1 MADYKNISFTQ
12 DGPKA
17 SLVFNRPEVLNALNN
32 QLIDEALDAFGRLS
46 PETRVLVLRG
56 TGDKA
61 FAAGADLNEM
71 QHRTMWTD
79 IDFGARRELAR
90 RLEAAPFPT
99 VAAING
105 FAFGGGLE
113 LALACH
119 LRVAS
124 DKSVLGLPETRLGI
138 LPANGGTARLT
149 RLVGPG
155 RALQLI
161 LFGEHIEAQEAERLG
176 IVNWLVSAAG
186 FDDHVNALTDRLVQ
200 LAPIATRATIDSV
213 MRAVDMTV
221 DQAIENEHRWF
232 QICLASRDK
241 QEGVSAFLEKR
252 RPNFTQT
259 DK

>member
-1 MADYKNISFTQ
+1 MSAYKYISFTQ

-17 SLVFNRPEVLNALNN
+17 SLTFNRPEVLNALNN

-46 PETRVLVLRG
+46 SDTRVLVLRG

-61 FAAGADLNEM
+61 FAAGADLEEM

-90 RLEAAPFPT
+90 HLEAAPFLT

-124 DKSVLGLPETRLGI
+124 DKAVLGLPETKLGI

-149 RLVGPG
+149 RLIGPG
-155 RALQLI
+155 RALKLI
-161 LFGEHIEAQEAERLG
+161 LLGEHIDARDAERLG
-176 IVNWLVSAAG
+176 IVNWVFSAAEFNDQVSA
-186 FDDHVNALTDRLVQ
+186 LTGRLVK
-200 LAPIATRATIDSV
+200 LAPIATRAAVDSIL
-213 MRAVDMTV
+213 RGVDMTV

-252 RPNFTQT
+252 RPNFGQG
-259 DK
+259 

>member
-1 MADYKNISFTQ
+1 LT
-12 DGPKA
+12 
-17 SLVFNRPEVLNALNN
+17 FNRPEVLNALNN

-46 PETRVLVLRG
+46 SDTRVLVLCG

-61 FAAGADLNEM
+61 FAAGADLEEM

-79 IDFGARRELAR
+79 IDFGTRRELAR
-90 RLEAAPFPT
+90 CLEAAPFPT

-119 LRVAS
+119 LRIAS
-124 DKSVLGLPETRLGI
+124 DKAVLGLPETKLGI

-155 RALQLI
+155 RALRLI
-161 LFGEHIEAQEAERLG
+161 LLGEHIDAREAERLG
-176 IVNWLVSAAG
+176 IVNWVFSAVE
-186 FDDHVNALTDRLVQ
+186 FNDHVSALTDRLVK
-200 LAPIATRATIDSV
+200 LAPIATRA
-213 MRAVDMTV
+213 AVDCILRGADMTV

-252 RPNFTQT
+252 RPNFG
-259 DK
+259 